1 MKVSL
6 LAGALALL
14 GTAHGRSLS
23 YRMKGSEQKA
33 CFYAIVAPNVDLKNA
48 LLQFYFSA
56 SDAKGT
62 DVVYVDAE
70 VQDAFGKQLYKQT
83 KQTHAEVNIKPPQ
96 HGDYSLCLTHHG
108 THTEKNIDVDVT
120 LPTAPAEAPKE
131 DKAHL
136 ENTINKLHRELS
148 DLVHTMRF
156 IKTRERRNVE
166 TVETIGE
173 WVWCISIFEVL
184 LIIGMSI
191 LQITVL
197 RMFFNGNKKY
207 QRV

>member
-1 MKVSL
+1 MKISL
-6 LAGALALL
+6 LTSALALL
-14 GTAHGRSLS
+14 GVAHARSLS
-23 YRMKGSEQKA
+23 YRMKASEHEA
-33 CFYAIVAPNVDLKNA
+33 CFYAIVGSNVDLKNA

-56 SDAKGT
+56 TDIKGT
-62 DVVYVDAE
+62 GNTYVDAT

-83 KQTHAEVNIKPPQ
+83 KQTHAEINVKPPQ
-96 HGDYSLCLTHHG
+96 HGDYSLCLKHHG
-108 THTEKNIDVDVT
+108 TPSDKTIDVDVT
-120 LPTAPAEAPKE
+120 LPTAPTETPKE

-136 ENTINKLHRELS
+136 ENTINRLHKELS
-148 DLVHTMRF
+148 DLVHTMRY

-184 LIIGMSI
+184 LIIGMSV

-197 RMFFNGNKKY
+197 RMFFTGNKKY